1 MGDLKRLKAKIV
13 ATKNIKK
20 ITSALEI
27 IATLKLQ
34 KMKKQ
39 TEFLRN
45 YVDQLVPLLIM
56 IESQVDIFTKVHR
69 ADSEQE
75 EEQEALPELH
85 IVVSSEK

>member
-34 KMKKQ
+34 KTKKQ

-45 YVDQLVPLLIM
+45 YVDHLIPLLIT
-56 IESQVDIFTKVHR
+56 IEQQVDIFAKVRR
-69 ADSEQE
+69 AVSEQDGE
-75 EEQEALPELH
+75 RMVLPELH